1 MRRVITGL
9 DENGRSTVLH
19 DGPAPVVFAVSDKS
33 QLTKVED
40 PTADL
45 APTDR
50 TALVHE
56 LWRLNDQP
64 SASGIDPTTALTQP
78 GFDPATAH
86 TQWILTEMGP
96 GSYTPMHST
105 PSVDYA
111 VVVAGDVVLGL
122 ENGSVHLYAGDTMLV
137 NAVKHT
143 WEAGANGAVLAT
155 VLVGLRDDERGA
167 ATGTD
172 FPTD

>member
-19 DGPAPVVFAVSDKS
+19 DGPAPVVFAASDKS

-64 SASGIDPTTALTQP
+64 SASGIDPTTAL
-78 GFDPATAH
+78 
-86 TQWILTEMGP
+86 ILTEMGP